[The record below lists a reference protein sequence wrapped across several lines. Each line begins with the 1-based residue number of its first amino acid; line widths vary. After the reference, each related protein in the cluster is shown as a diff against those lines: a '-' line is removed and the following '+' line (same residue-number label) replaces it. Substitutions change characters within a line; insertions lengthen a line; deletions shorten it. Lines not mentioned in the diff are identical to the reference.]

1 MKNKFK
7 ILYVFFGI
15 ALLFTACTPKEYS
28 LGPLMDKSALKFTIT
43 PSSKNPN
50 DIVLVSLIPK
60 LTPSWITP
68 FGQSTKFI
76 DTVNVPFPGTY
87 KFVYGVESDGGL
99 VQADTTFVTITTI
112 DQKAVSDSMWI
123 NLTGGLGKSK
133 TWVYDLDA
141 NGVSKYFTCPFY
153 FGGFNADGITT
164 WEWDPAWKDIGWSGV
179 AAGDYGTMT
188 FDLIGNANF
197 SSDNKMFPALSGTGT
212 FMLYPATKQISTNG
226 AQLLRDRA
234 EGDKVA
240 NWYAK
245 MTIKT
250 LDADHLQVIAI
261 EDPKNW
267 LIYNY
272 ISLDYYNSH

>member
-7 ILYVFFGI
+7 IIYVFFGI
-15 ALLFTACTPKEYS
+15 ALLFTACTPKEYN
-28 LGPLMDKSALKFTIT
+28 LGPLINKSALKFTIT
-43 PSSKNPN
+43 PSSENPN
-50 DIVLVSLIPK
+50 DIVLVSLTPN
-60 LTPSWITP
+60 LTPMWVTP
-68 FGQSTKFI
+68 SGQSIRVI
-76 DTVNVPFPGTY
+76 DTINVPFPGTY

-99 VQADTTFVTITTI
+99 VQADTTAVTITTI
-112 DQKAVSDSMWI
+112 DQKTVSDSMWI

-133 TWVYDLDA
+133 TWLYDLDA

-153 FGGFNADGITT
+153 FAGTG

-179 AAGDYGTMT
+179 EAGDYGSMT
-188 FDLIGNANF
+188 FDLINAPNF
-197 SSDNKMFPALSGTGT
+197 KSDNKMFPELSGTGT
-212 FMLYPATKQISTNG
+212 FMLYTATNQLKTNG
-226 AQLLRDRA
+226 AQLIHDRA

-250 LDADHLQVIAI
+250 LDADHMQVIAVI
-261 EDPKNW
+261 DADNW

-272 ISLDYYNSH
+272 ISKDYYDSH